1 MLHIGEKEMKNIS
14 MKEMIRGL
22 YVSSTALYNW
32 IDNNMPVERRDPTL
46 FNDKSL
52 KWVIEN
58 KPDKKELATKMME
71 KSNV

>member
-1 MLHIGEKEMKNIS
+1 MKIIS

-22 YVSSTALYNW
+22 DVSSTTLYNW
-32 IDNNMPVERRDPTL
+32 IDTDMPVERRDPNL

-52 KWVIEN
+52 KWVIAN